1 MFHTAGAKAFFAAWN
16 ALRTDKSIPH
26 YRTVFQGLSSD
37 LIPNLMILEEGAND
51 SYIVRFMGTRFVELW
66 GEDITGQDRTALMK
80 PKVAAGGRS
89 NMRSVL
95 EQPCGLR
102 NLGIYAMPSRSDL
115 EIESVLL
122 PAANDPGKPRRV
134 LTFGQ
139 DVQLGLVVSKDQNQ
153 EIAER
158 EWVDIGFGVPA
169 RRPAR

>member
-1 MFHTAGAKAFFAAWN
+1 MFHTAGAKAFFAAWS

-26 YRTVFQGLSSD
+26 YRAVFQGLSTD
-37 LIPNLMILEEGAND
+37 LIPNLMILEEASD
-51 SYIVRFMGTRFVELW
+51 DRYIVRFMGTRFVEMW
-66 GEDITGQDRTALMK
+66 GQDITGLDRMSLMK
-80 PKVAAGGRS
+80 PKVAEAGRN

-102 NLGIYAMPSRSDL
+102 NLGIYAMPSRNDL

-122 PAANDPGKPRRV
+122 PAVNDPGKPRRV

-139 DVQLGLVVSKDQNQ
+139 DVQLGLVVSKDENQ
-153 EIAER
+153 EISER
-158 EWVDIGFGVPA
+158 EWVDLGYGVPA